1 MKMSIYW
8 AAAERRNIVGEK
20 QLLREERHS
29 FTAEKLNPEFRKW
42 TPNLEMYRI
51 ENLKWLGYK

>member
-29 FTAEKLNPEFRKW
+29 FTAESW
-42 TPNLEMYRI
+42 TQNLGNGPQI
-51 ENLKWLGYK
+51 